1 MARRLRH
8 AAGNDPVPVRDALV
22 RMIRYWEN
30 GQRGITERYE
40 LLCAAALEIKPD
52 QLSGGSGAEGRE
64 DSDDGAPLFRPV
76 SRAVDL
82 GTWLE
87 STNVGE
93 ATVAYLAA
101 TARRLSGDYT
111 HQPPLTV
118 LNDAVELQRRIT
130 DLLRGGRQR
139 LPQTRNLCQAGA
151 EVFAVLALLCGDIG
165 QYASA
170 EAYGNAGWI
179 CAQEAGSG
187 LAGAYVLSA
196 QAKTAQWQKRYAQ
209 AMAKARQGYE
219 ICPPAGA
226 RVLLACQEANAAQ
239 ALGDLTRAREALSR
253 AREAQDAATP
263 AEDDDG
269 TTAWSCPPP
278 REANYAAIV
287 NLGCG
292 DLVRSLQEAKRAD
305 EAWSAGDPWVYG
317 TWAQV
322 RIGAAIAH
330 VRNGEADGAAEEIAP
345 VLGIPAEYRVV
356 TITDRLGYVGQLLR
370 GPHHRGSPVAADL
383 REQIGEFRAASL
395 SVKR

>member
-1 MARRLRH
+1 M
-8 AAGNDPVPVRDALV
+8 N
-22 RMIRYWEN
+22 
-30 GQRGITERYE
+30 T
-40 LLCAAALEIKPD
+40 
-52 QLSGGSGAEGRE
+52 
-64 DSDDGAPLFRPV
+64 
-76 SRAVDL
+76 
-82 GTWLE
+82 
-87 STNVGE
+87 
-93 ATVAYLAA
+93 
-101 TARRLSGDYT
+101 
-111 HQPPLTV
+111 
-118 LNDAVELQRRIT
+118 
-130 DLLRGGRQR
+130 
-139 LPQTRNLCQAGA
+139 
-151 EVFAVLALLCGDIG
+151 
-165 QYASA
+165 
-170 EAYGNAGWI
+170 
-179 CAQEAGSG
+179 
-187 LAGAYVLSA
+187 
-196 QAKTAQWQKRYAQ
+196 
-209 AMAKARQGYE
+209 
-219 ICPPAGA
+219 
-226 RVLLACQEANAAQ
+226 AQ

-395 SVKR
+395 RVKAISAAESQ